1 MNLIWCSRTKKKK
14 KHSQPMCCT
23 EIPLDWK
30 DRRLQFI
37 SMLMEIEEPSL
48 SGDMNSAVFLL
59 LVFLSAIFQ
68 FISIYQSFS

>member
-1 MNLIWCSRTKKKK
+1 
-14 KHSQPMCCT
+14 MCCT
-23 EIPLDWK
+23 EIPLDWE

-37 SMLMEIEEPSL
+37 SALMEIEEPSL

-59 LVFLSAIFQ
+59 LVFLSAMFQ